1 MVLLAIIFN
10 FDRISGIQ
18 IHPLYK
24 NQGALILVVHNPYR
38 ESLFYNEGNYCWVL
52 YYPLMWN
59 HLLNLFRLFSYQLC
73 ANHFFFLLD
82 LSLGHY
88 FKVEMAVVPY
98 FCIDI
103 TAVFHLVVPSTNQ
116 TKPNPLFR
124 FPFCLRALS
133 SLSLPLYVALAKII
147 RSLVGLGF

>member
-1 MVLLAIIFN
+1 MVLLVIIFQLRQN
-10 FDRISGIQ
+10 KWYPNSNSLQESGSTYISC
-18 IHPLYK
+18 
-24 NQGALILVVHNPYR
+24 PYR

-59 HLLNLFRLFSYQLC
+59 HHLNLFRLFSYQLC